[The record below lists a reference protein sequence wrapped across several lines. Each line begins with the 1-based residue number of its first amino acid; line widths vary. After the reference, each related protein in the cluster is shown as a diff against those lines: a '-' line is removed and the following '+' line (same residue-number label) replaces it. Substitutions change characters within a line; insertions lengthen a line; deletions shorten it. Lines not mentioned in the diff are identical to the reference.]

1 MLVYVDSVM
10 DRQGFL
16 MLLKAS
22 DGVNYV
28 ELVLR
33 CSAYQQELKANQCH
47 VLGWPAQ
54 TFLAVLM
61 HCLAVMP
68 GYGNLSS

>member
-1 MLVYVDSVM
+1 
-10 DRQGFL
+10 
-16 MLLKAS
+16 MLLEAS
-22 DGVNYV
+22 DGVKYV

-33 CSAYQQELKANQCH
+33 CSAYWQELKTNQCR

-61 HCLAVMP
+61 HCLAVLP
-68 GYGNLSS
+68 KYGNLSSQLMP